1 MSNSNTVRTQTI
13 AQLLDSN
20 SDSGLSGNLDNE
32 FISVISKHYNSDVD
46 TFIKNYST
54 IRYNESLVDSFILS
68 YNALL
73 DVLQD
78 GEYVTLSDVHK
89 NGVRVIDSV
98 SEGFS
103 SQLSETTLANF
114 KRKRVVMDNPVNIKS
129 IFDSELLSCEQN
141 EMPFETFVAIK
152 YLSKQTNAVKR
163 GIVYTLTLTD
173 MKSLLKKKKCFYS
186 GIELQ
191 LKGDHHL
198 TLDRIDSTKGYE
210 NGNVV
215 VCSDVVNE
223 IKNKLFESK
232 EWTKGMTNAEIK
244 KMLLKFIEVC

>member
-1 MSNSNTVRTQTI
+1 
-13 AQLLDSN
+13 
-20 SDSGLSGNLDNE
+20 
-32 FISVISKHYNSDVD
+32 
-46 TFIKNYST
+46 
-54 IRYNESLVDSFILS
+54 
-68 YNALL
+68 
-73 DVLQD
+73 
-78 GEYVTLSDVHK
+78 
-89 NGVRVIDSV
+89 
-98 SEGFS
+98 
-103 SQLSETTLANF
+103 
-114 KRKRVVMDNPVNIKS
+114 MDNPVNIKS

-198 TLDRIDSTKGYE
+198 TLDRIDATKGYE

-232 EWTKGMTNAEIK
+232 EWTKGMTNTEIK

>member
-1 MSNSNTVRTQTI
+1 MSNSNTVKRPTTPTI

-20 SDSGLSGNLDNE
+20 SDNELDNE

-54 IRYNESLVDSFILS
+54 IRYNECLVDRFISS

-78 GEYVTLSDVHK
+78 GGYVTLSDVHK
-89 NGVRVIDSV
+89 NGVRVIESV

-198 TLDRIDSTKGYE
+198 TLDRIDATKGYE

-215 VCSDVVNE
+215 VCSDTVND